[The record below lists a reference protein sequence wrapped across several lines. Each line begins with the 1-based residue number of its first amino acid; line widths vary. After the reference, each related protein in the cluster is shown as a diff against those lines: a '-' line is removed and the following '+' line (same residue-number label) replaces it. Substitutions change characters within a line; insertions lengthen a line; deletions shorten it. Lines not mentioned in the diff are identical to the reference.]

1 MSVPLVSPSDAYNRL
16 RASPSS
22 VLIDVRTPAEFASV
36 HATGARSLPLDALDV
51 SKFAAPAREA
61 ATGQVFVIC
70 KSGGRSAKACQSLI
84 SSGVTDVFSVEG
96 GTEAWQQAGL
106 PVERGQRK
114 VMSLERQVRI
124 AAGSL
129 VVLGIAL
136 ALTVHPGFVGISLFV
151 GCGLVF
157 SGVTDTCTMGLLLA
171 KLPWNR

>member
-1 MSVPLVSPSDAYNRL
+1 MSVPVVSPTEAYSRL
-16 RASPSS
+16 RASPGSA
-22 VLIDVRTPAEFASV
+22 LIDVRTPAEFESV
-36 HATGARSLPLDALDV
+36 HATGARSMPLDALDV
-51 SKFAAPAREA
+51 SKLDAHRRESA
-61 ATGQVFVIC
+61 GQVFVIC
-70 KSGGRSAKACQSLI
+70 KSGSRSARACQSLM

-96 GTEAWQQAGL
+96 GTEAWLRAGL

-129 VVLGIAL
+129 VVMGIAL
-136 ALTVHPGFVGISLFV
+136 ALAVHPGFVGISLFV